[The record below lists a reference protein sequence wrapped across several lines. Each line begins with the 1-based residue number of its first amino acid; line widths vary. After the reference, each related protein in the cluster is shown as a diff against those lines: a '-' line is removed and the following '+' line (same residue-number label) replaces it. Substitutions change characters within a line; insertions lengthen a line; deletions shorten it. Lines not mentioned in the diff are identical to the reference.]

1 MTGANRREVLA
12 VSGLLMS
19 SGAAAAMGAQD
30 ATDAGS
36 VAADLERYIGF
47 GVKASGGPGDAAC
60 GAWLDSELARSG
72 YRTERQAFEAPFFD
86 IERAEI
92 STGSTTAPVMPQAIV
107 VPTGRDGVTGRL
119 VRVDPVAG
127 ETDKL
132 AGAIALI
139 DLPYNRWSTAL
150 AKPIA
155 DTVRVALAG
164 GAVAAVLITNGPT
177 RKAIALNADG
187 NKSMF
192 DKPVAVL
199 APDKAAPFLIAAAK
213 GEQATLHVL
222 GQGGRRPA
230 YNLIGKVD
238 RSKGRWI
245 VLSTPWSG
253 WFTSAGERGSGL
265 AVWLALARW
274 APRALKDHDIAVLC
288 NSGHEYEYLGAEKS
302 LDDAAPPPAAT
313 AFWLHL
319 GANVAAR
326 DWQELG
332 GGLMLPLPSA
342 DTQRFLMTSPALVE
356 PARRAFAGQ
365 SGLEMAYPTGQG
377 SAGELTNIL
386 AAGYPKVA
394 GIFGAHRFHHVA
406 EDDARC
412 VSAPL
417 AARAIQ
423 GCKQLISEVM
433 G

>member
-1 MTGANRREVLA
+1 
-12 VSGLLMS
+12 MS
-19 SGAAAAMGAQD
+19 SGPAAAMGAQD
-30 ATDAGS
+30 VTDAGS
-36 VAADLERYIGF
+36 VVADLERYIGF
-47 GVKASGGPGDAAC
+47 GVKASGGPGDTAC
-60 GAWLDSELARSG
+60 GAWLDGELARSG
-72 YRTERQAFEAPFFD
+72 YRTERQAFDAPFFD
-86 IERAEI
+86 IEQAEI
-92 STGSTTAPVMPQAIV
+92 ATGGTAAPVLPQAIV
-107 VPTGRDGVTGRL
+107 VPTGPNGVTGRL

-127 ETDKL
+127 TAGPL

-155 DTVRVALAG
+155 DTTRVALAG
-164 GAVAAVLITNGPT
+164 GAVAAVLVTNGPT

-187 NKSMF
+187 KKPMF

-213 GEQATLHVL
+213 GENATLHVV
-222 GQGGRRPA
+222 GRGGRRPA
-230 YNLIGKVD
+230 YNVIGKVD
-238 RSKGRWI
+238 RGKGRWI
-245 VLSTPWSG
+245 VLSTPRSG
-253 WFTSAGERGSGL
+253 WFTCAGERGSGL
-265 AVWLALARW
+265 AAWLALARW
-274 APRALKDHDIAVLC
+274 APQALKDHDIAVLC

-302 LDDAAPPPAAT
+302 LDDAAPPPAST
-313 AFWLHL
+313 SLWLHL

-342 DTQRFLMTSPALVE
+342 DTQHFLMASPALAE

-365 SGLEMAYPTGQG
+365 PGLEMAYPTGQG

-386 AAGYPKVA
+386 AAGYSNVA

-417 AARAIQ
+417 VARAIE
-423 GCKQLISEVM
+423 GCKQLLANLTD
-433 G
+433 